1 MRPFFFLE
9 SLMRRQTIVST
20 VLYAVIAV
28 IAIAAYAPGLHGS
41 FLFDDF
47 ANLPTL
53 GATGPVDNAASF
65 WRYITSGTADPTGR
79 PLALLSF
86 LLDARDWP
94 ADPFFFKR
102 TNLVLHLV
110 NSLLL
115 FLLLRRLGR
124 ALTVN
129 RQSSACARA
138 DMAAA
143 LGTALWLLHPLFV
156 STTLYVVQREAMLPA
171 TFVLI
176 GLLAW
181 LHGRTKYAEGRSI
194 AGALW
199 CIAGLGGST
208 LLATLSKANGALLPL
223 LAWLIEWVLLGPLH
237 TQPDTLGKDARRSAN
252 RYGLIQLFFLWLP
265 SAAIVCWLLLQGL
278 PDILAGQTHGR
289 PWTMGQRMLTEPRV
303 ITDYL
308 RLLWIP
314 HPYTSGLFNDQLLA
328 SHSLFDPPS
337 TLYAAAFVLALLAL
351 GFGLRRRWPA
361 VSLALLFFF
370 GGHLVESTVLPLEL
384 YFEHRNYMPA
394 MLLFWPLSLWICAV
408 PQASTEQLLVRPMR
422 VLPRTALAATLIAV
436 LAMMTHARSDLW
448 GNTREQALLWV
459 RINPSSPRA
468 QANAAQALIA
478 SGHPDLAIPPLRRGL
493 SRSPGEIQLAM
504 NLFGAECQLGSVTAT
519 TFAATE
525 QALRSTT
532 DPGTLLSHWFDRAI
546 DGAAHPTCPQADF
559 SHIEL
564 LLEAAD
570 ENQRLMASPG
580 RRQDVAYLQGRL
592 ALSRGQAKQALTYF
606 DKALD
611 RQVRVEAAM
620 RQAAILGSAGY
631 PELGLAHLSH
641 YDALQ
646 ASATKAGDAYRP
658 PFGMPRIHAWVLRR
672 QGYWDGE
679 LSRLRATL
687 REDARSKEVKSE

>member
-1 MRPFFFLE
+1 
-9 SLMRRQTIVST
+9 MRRQTIVAAA
-20 VLYAVIAV
+20 LYAVIALV
-28 IAIAAYAPGLHGS
+28 AVTAYAPGLHGS

-47 ANLPTL
+47 ANLPAL
-53 GATGPVDNAASF
+53 GATGPIDNASTF

-94 ADPFFFKR
+94 ADPFLFKR
-102 TNLVLHLV
+102 TNLLLHLI
-110 NSLLL
+110 NGLLL
-115 FLLLRRLGR
+115 LLLLRRLGR
-124 ALTVN
+124 ALTAD
-129 RQSSACARA
+129 RPPSACARA
-138 DMAAA
+138 DMAAV
-143 LGTALWLLHPLFV
+143 LGTGLWLLHPLFV

-171 TFVLI
+171 TFVLL
-176 GLLAW
+176 GLLGW
-181 LHGRTKYAEGRSI
+181 LHGRNRCAEGRSV
-194 AGALW
+194 AGTLW
-199 CIAGLGGST
+199 CIAGLGGGT

-223 LAWLIEWVLLGPLH
+223 LAWLIEWVLLGPLQAH
-237 TQPDTLGKDARRSAN
+237 PDTLARDARRSASCY
-252 RYGLIQLFFLWLP
+252 RLIRALFLWLP
-265 SAAIVCWLLLQGL
+265 SLAILCWLLFQGV
-278 PDILAGQTHGR
+278 PDILTGQTHGR
-289 PWTMGQRMLTEPRV
+289 PWTIGQRLLTEPRV
-303 ITDYL
+303 IVDYL

-328 SHSLFDPPS
+328 SHSLVDPPS
-337 TLYAAAFVLALLAL
+337 TLYATVFVLAMLAL

-394 MLLFWPLSLWICAV
+394 MLLFWPLSLWICAA
-408 PQASTEQLLVRPMR
+408 PQARAGQKPLRPIR
-422 VLPRTALAATLIAV
+422 VVPRAALATTLMAV
-436 LAMMTHARSDLW
+436 LAVMTHARSDLW
-448 GNTREQALLWV
+448 GNTREQALVWV

-504 NLFGAECQLGSVTAT
+504 NLFGAECQLGGVTPA

-532 DPGTLLSHWFDRAI
+532 DPGTLLSHWFERAI
-546 DGAAHPTCPQADF
+546 DGVAHPTCPQADA
-559 SHIEL
+559 SHIGL

-570 ENQRLMASPG
+570 ENERLMASPG

-592 ALSRGQAKQALTYF
+592 ALTQGQAKQALMYF

-611 RQVRVEAAM
+611 QQVRVEAAM

-641 YDALQ
+641 YDAMQ
-646 ASATKAGDAYRP
+646 ASAAKSGDAYRP

-672 QGYWDGE
+672 QGYWDRE

-687 REDARSKEVKSE
+687 REDVRSKGVTSE

>member
-1 MRPFFFLE
+1 
-9 SLMRRQTIVST
+9 MRRQIILST
-20 VLYAVIAV
+20 ALYAVIAV

-86 LLDARDWP
+86 LIDAQDWP

-102 TNLVLHLV
+102 TNLVLHLL
-110 NSLLL
+110 NGLLL
-115 FLLLRRLGR
+115 FLLLLRLGR

-129 RQSSACARA
+129 RPPSVCTRA
-138 DMAAA
+138 DVAAA
-143 LGTALWLLHPLFV
+143 LGTGLWLLHPLFV

-171 TFVLI
+171 TFVLL
-176 GLLAW
+176 GLLTW
-181 LHGRTKYAEGRSI
+181 MHGRAQYAEGRSI
-194 AGALW
+194 AGTLW
-199 CIAGLGGST
+199 CIAGLGGGT
-208 LLATLSKANGALLPL
+208 LLATLSKANGVLLPL
-223 LAWLIEWVLLGPLH
+223 LAWIIEWVLLGPLYTH
-237 TQPDTLGKDARRSAN
+237 PDTLANDAQRSTS
-252 RYGLIQLFFLWLP
+252 RYGLVRVFFLWLP
-265 SAAIVCWLLLQGL
+265 SLAIVCWLLFQGV
-278 PDILAGQTHGR
+278 PDILAGETHGR
-289 PWTMGQRMLTEPRV
+289 PWTIGQRMLTEPRV

-314 HPYTSGLFNDQLLA
+314 PPYTSGLFNDQLLA
-328 SHSLFDPPS
+328 SHSLVDPPS
-337 TLYAAAFVLALLAL
+337 TLYAIAFVLALLAL
-351 GFGLRRRWPA
+351 GFGLRRRRPA

-408 PQASTEQLLVRPMR
+408 PQARAGQEPVLLTR
-422 VLPRTALAATLIAV
+422 VVPRAALAISLMAV
-436 LAMMTHARSDLW
+436 LAVMTHARSDLW

-478 SGHPDLAIPPLRRGL
+478 SGHPDLAIPSLRRGL
-493 SRSPGEIQLAM
+493 SRSPGEIQLAI
-504 NLFGAECQLGSVTAT
+504 NLFGAECQIGGVTPA

-525 QALRSTT
+525 QALRLTT
-532 DPGTLLSHWFDRAI
+532 DPGTLLSHWFERAI
-546 DGAAHPTCPQADF
+546 DGAAHPACPQADF

-570 ENQRLMASPG
+570 KNQRLMASPG

-592 ALSRGQAKQALTYF
+592 ALTRGRAREALTYF

-611 RQVRVEAAM
+611 QQIRVEAAM

-641 YDALQ
+641 YDAMQ
-646 ASATKAGDAYRP
+646 ASAAKSGDAYHP
-658 PFGMPRIHAWVLRR
+658 PFGMPRIHAWILRR
-672 QGYWDGE
+672 QGYWNRE

-687 REDARSKEVKSE
+687 LEDARSKEVRSE

>member
-1 MRPFFFLE
+1 
-9 SLMRRQTIVST
+9 MRRQIILST
-20 VLYAVIAV
+20 ALYAAIAV

-102 TNLVLHLV
+102 TNLVLHLL
-110 NSLLL
+110 NGLLL
-115 FLLLRRLGR
+115 FLLLLRLGR

-129 RQSSACARA
+129 RQSSVGTRA
-138 DMAAA
+138 DVAAA
-143 LGTALWLLHPLFV
+143 LGTGLWLLHPLFV

-171 TFVLI
+171 TFVLL
-176 GLLAW
+176 GLLTW
-181 LHGRTKYAEGRSI
+181 LHGRARCAEGRSI
-194 AGALW
+194 AGTLW
-199 CIAGLGGST
+199 CIAGLVGGT
-208 LLATLSKANGALLPL
+208 LLAMLSKANGALLPL
-223 LAWLIEWVLLGPLH
+223 LAWLIEWVLLGPLYTH
-237 TQPDTLGKDARRSAN
+237 PDTLANDARRSTS
-252 RYGLIQLFFLWLP
+252 RYRLVRVLFLWLP
-265 SAAIVCWLLLQGL
+265 SLAIVCWLLFQGA
-278 PDILAGQTHGR
+278 PDILTGETHGR
-289 PWTMGQRMLTEPRV
+289 PWTIGQRMLTEPRV

-328 SHSLFDPPS
+328 SQSLVDPPS
-337 TLYAAAFVLALLAL
+337 TLYAIVFVLALLAL
-351 GFGLRRRWPA
+351 GFGLRRRMPA

-408 PQASTEQLLVRPMR
+408 PQARAGQEPVLLTR
-422 VLPRTALAATLIAV
+422 VVPRAALAITLMAV
-436 LAMMTHARSDLW
+436 LAVMTHARSDLW

-478 SGHPDLAIPPLRRGL
+478 SGHPDLAIPQLRRAL

-504 NLFGAECQLGSVTAT
+504 NLFGAECQIGDVTPA

-546 DGAAHPTCPQADF
+546 DGAAHPACPQADF

-570 ENQRLMASPG
+570 KNQRLMASPG

-592 ALSRGQAKQALTYF
+592 ALTRGQARQALTYF

-611 RQVRVEAAM
+611 QQIRVEAAM

-631 PELGLAHLSH
+631 PELGLAHLAH
-641 YDALQ
+641 YDAMQ
-646 ASATKAGDAYRP
+646 ASATKSGDAYRP

-672 QGYWDGE
+672 QGYWDRE

-687 REDARSKEVKSE
+687 GEDARNKEVKSE